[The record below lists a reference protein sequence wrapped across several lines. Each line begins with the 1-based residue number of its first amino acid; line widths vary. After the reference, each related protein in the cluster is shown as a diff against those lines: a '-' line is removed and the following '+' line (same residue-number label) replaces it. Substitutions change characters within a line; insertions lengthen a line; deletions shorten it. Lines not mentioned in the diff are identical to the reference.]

1 MDIKTIITEIE
12 NQKMKI
18 RKARATGV
26 NLNNERE
33 RMKNILLTH
42 TDEIL
47 EALAMADESEEKIK
61 ILNLQLDDSERD
73 LSEVEKELKELKA
86 KVAVTPEKQRKAKV
100 VTDGEQG

>member
-86 KVAVTPEKQRKAKV
+86 KTASVPEKQRKAKV

>member
-1 MDIKTIITEIE
+1 MDIKKIITEIE
-12 NQKMKI
+12 NQQMKI
-18 RKARATGV
+18 RKAKATGV

-33 RMKNILLTH
+33 RMKNILFAH

-86 KVAVTPEKQRKAKV
+86 KAAETPEKQRKAKV